1 VSRKRDARRRRTRR
15 REGGQSKSRGRY
27 WLTPK
32 VWKERCSHCG
42 ASGSIACRPVDRKFA
57 CASCIETL
65 GINARESKAWRDG
78 GAKAGAAVTIRH
90 VDPES
95 LRRPP
100 MPAAE

>member
-1 VSRKRDARRRRTRR
+1 
-15 REGGQSKSRGRY
+15 
-27 WLTPK
+27 
-32 VWKERCSHCG
+32 
-42 ASGSIACRPVDRKFA
+42 VDRKFA